1 MLEPIPKEAYG
12 NYDAAVKLLHLFDA
26 LCPELASMGPAI
38 MKPILLCGLL
48 AIAAPALHAVELSL
62 IRGPLENTGIDPDAS
77 GSVRSIFKP
86 NYAALWANLRG
97 LTPSGAYQLT
107 VDGNVEADFTAN
119 ESGAACVDF
128 RVNDAETP
136 LDFDPRG
143 KEIAVTDGTGVV
155 LSMIYAGEGEPASLY
170 QDERTSLLPGE
181 TVTSGRVEARYVDQ
195 KNKTRFI
202 LHLLALDRGIYTVR
216 VAGVDKATVDLSRG
230 RSAQVVF
237 EANKFSALKGGN
249 GNGHGNGNDHGNGGN
264 GNGGGKGK
272 SHKNRYTL
280 DFDPRGELV
289 EIVAADGSVAFS
301 GEIKANIPALPVDED
316 EGDTIT
322 LTSTG
327 VDVDATGE
335 ATIVTD
341 EAGET
346 TLTVSVTALPVGDY
360 EVWVGNALR
369 ATLTVADDG
378 AGGTSGQIVFATL
391 TTGTEVPLDFPLA
404 GNLEIKQAGTIFLTA
419 SLD

>member
-1 MLEPIPKEAYG
+1 
-12 NYDAAVKLLHLFDA
+12 
-26 LCPELASMGPAI
+26 
-38 MKPILLCGLL
+38 MKRTLLCGLL

-62 IRGPLENTGIDPDAS
+62 IRGPLENAGVDPDAS
-77 GSVRSIFKP
+77 GSVRSIFKCD
-86 NYAALWANLRG
+86 YAALWANLRG

-107 VDGNVEADFTAN
+107 VDGNVEADFTAD

-143 KEIAVTDGTGVV
+143 KEIAVTDGTDVV
-155 LSMIYAGEGEPASLY
+155 LSMIYAGEGEPTSLY

-181 TVTSGRVEARYVDQ
+181 AVTTGCVEARYVDQ
-195 KNKTRFI
+195 KNKTRFV

-237 EANKFSALKGGN
+237 EANKFSALKGGKGHGHGKEKDHDH
-249 GNGHGNGNDHGNGGN
+249 GNGKGGGNDHG
-264 GNGGGKGK
+264 GGKGN

-301 GEIKANIPALPVDED
+301 GEMKANIPALPVDED
-316 EGDTIT
+316 NGDAIT

-327 VDVDATGE
+327 VDVDAAGE

-346 TLTVSVTALPVGDY
+346 TLTVSVTALPAGDY

-378 AGGTSGQIVFATL
+378 AGGTSGEIVFATL

-404 GNLEIKQAGTIFLTA
+404 GNLEIKQAGTIFLSA
-419 SLD
+419 SLE